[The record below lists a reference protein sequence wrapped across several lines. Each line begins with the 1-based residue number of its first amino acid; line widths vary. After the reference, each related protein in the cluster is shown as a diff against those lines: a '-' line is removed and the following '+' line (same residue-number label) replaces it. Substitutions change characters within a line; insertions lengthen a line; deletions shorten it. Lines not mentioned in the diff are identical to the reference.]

1 MSILVFSLLFFPV
14 VISGLAV
21 FLVKPNIKYLKLLTA
36 FSGAYLLGISFLEIV
51 PEIFGGD
58 DTFTIGLFVILG
70 FFIQLLLDF
79 ITKGVEHGHEHLHEE
94 NVAHGPSY
102 LNTLPIMIGICIHSF
117 LEGMPL
123 AENCGN
129 PELQTTMLTG
139 IAIHNI
145 PISIVLIS
153 LLLHNSKKDGLV
165 PVTLLLIFAFSAPLG
180 TVVSNLIGTA
190 LIEEYAHF
198 FDYVLAMVVGI
209 FLHISTTILFES
221 DDHHRFD
228 FVKLMVILLGFAT
241 TIILSV
247 LIH

>member
-94 NVAHGPSY
+94 NV
-102 LNTLPIMIGICIHSF
+102 
-117 LEGMPL
+117 
-123 AENCGN
+123 
-129 PELQTTMLTG
+129 
-139 IAIHNI
+139 
-145 PISIVLIS
+145 
-153 LLLHNSKKDGLV
+153 
-165 PVTLLLIFAFSAPLG
+165 
-180 TVVSNLIGTA
+180 
-190 LIEEYAHF
+190 
-198 FDYVLAMVVGI
+198 
-209 FLHISTTILFES
+209 
-221 DDHHRFD
+221 
-228 FVKLMVILLGFAT
+228 
-241 TIILSV
+241 
-247 LIH
+247 